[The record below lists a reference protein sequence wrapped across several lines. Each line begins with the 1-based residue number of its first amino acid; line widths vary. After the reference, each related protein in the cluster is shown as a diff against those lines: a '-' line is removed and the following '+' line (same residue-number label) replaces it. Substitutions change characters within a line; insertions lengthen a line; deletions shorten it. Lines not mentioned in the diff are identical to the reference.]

1 MTTSFGTVKTMAMPV
16 SNAAVPPCPYC
27 KQELVKWPLRDPVE
41 ACGSCRRPIVALP
54 LPGSG
59 RPFVL
64 VIGALQ
70 AASTA
75 YGIATV
81 GLVTASIITDIPTLQ
96 FIRSFALLLFVIA
109 SVLTVDGILAFRTRF
124 DRSWNV
130 FSGGPRAMIV
140 GALKCVS
147 GFVAFALCVIGLS
160 L

>member
-1 MTTSFGTVKTMAMPV
+1 MTMSFGTVETMAMPV

-27 KQELVKWPLRDPVE
+27 KQVLAKWPLHEPVE
-41 ACGSCRRPIVALP
+41 ACERCRRPIVALP
-54 LPGSG
+54 LPGPG
-59 RPFVL
+59 LRFVL

-75 YGIATV
+75 YGVATV

-96 FIRSFALLLFVIA
+96 FIRTFALLLFVIA
-109 SVLTVDGILAFRTRF
+109 SVLTVDGILALRTRF

-130 FSGGPRAMIV
+130 FSGGARAIIV
-140 GALKCVS
+140 GVMKCVI
-147 GFVAFALCVIGLS
+147 GFVAFGLCVVGLS